1 VPVDRMERCYGPN
14 QALCGAAGCVY
25 KGPLCPLPAVFMH
38 NGRVFPAFYRPI
50 CEALHSSLQ
59 LAVFSKIYFM
69 NKK

>member
-1 VPVDRMERCYGPN
+1 MERRCGSD
-14 QALCGAAGCVY
+14 QALKGGAGAVGRL
-25 KGPLCPLPAVFMH
+25 PLCPLPAVFMH
-38 NGRVFPAFYRPI
+38 NGQVFPAFSRPI